1 MKKFTLI
8 AVVLFFA
15 KALSAQMV
23 VDAEMFK
30 NNPSMFMGKVIT
42 INNVIYKSK
51 SSAPGAPAGGVVT
64 PPPAKPST
72 PGAPAGGV
80 GPGPGSPKSVYC
92 NPAPGFTL
100 TTWTLGPNND
110 LCLQVDSKVMPMVDQ
125 CPVGSTVKSITFRCT
140 PNMFV
145 AVRVTK

>member
-1 MKKFTLI
+1 MKKITLI
-8 AVVLFFA
+8 AIVLFFA
-15 KALSAQMV
+15 KAISAQMI

-30 NNPSMFMGKVIT
+30 NNPGMFMGKVIT
-42 INNVIYKSK
+42 INNVIYKGNT
-51 SSAPGAPAGGVVT
+51 ANPGAPAGGVVT
-64 PPPAKPST
+64 PPPAKPTT

-80 GPGPGSPKSVYC
+80 GAGAPKSVYC

-100 TTWTLGPNND
+100 TKWNLGPNND
-110 LCLQVDSKVMPMVDQ
+110 LCLQADTKVMPMIDQ